1 MPRNG
6 FLRSL
11 IQESDPYE
19 PKSKNS
25 EDPDGFGHRAYLGQF
40 PDTLCLI
47 RQRSLWWAKTFNSGF
62 AAMGIPFQFD
72 GDAVLRKLAHA
83 TEYALLG
90 VMAALYFHESGK
102 LLKSCGRHHLLYIG
116 FTAAFLDETIQLFVP
131 GRSGQIADVWID
143 LAGFLPAMGI
153 VMLVTKKKGT
163 D

>member
-1 MPRNG
+1 MSRKAKILKILTVLVIALIWVN
-6 FLRSL
+6 SL
-11 IQESDPYE
+11 IPSVL
-19 PKSKNS
+19 SGS
-25 EDPDGFGHRAYLGQF
+25 E
-40 PDTLCLI
+40 
-47 RQRSLWWAKTFNSGF
+47 SLWWAKTFNSGF